1 MEKKGS
7 GPFSRKRVSSLFARK
22 AREKGPDPFFQ
33 AHSPKEIDPMRNTS
47 KHRRN
52 RIRLQKIANK
62 LNREAK
68 QRKKAQRTSARA
80 KAA

>member
-1 MEKKGS
+1 
-7 GPFSRKRVSSLFARK
+7 
-22 AREKGPDPFFQ
+22 
-33 AHSPKEIDPMRNTS
+33 MRNTS